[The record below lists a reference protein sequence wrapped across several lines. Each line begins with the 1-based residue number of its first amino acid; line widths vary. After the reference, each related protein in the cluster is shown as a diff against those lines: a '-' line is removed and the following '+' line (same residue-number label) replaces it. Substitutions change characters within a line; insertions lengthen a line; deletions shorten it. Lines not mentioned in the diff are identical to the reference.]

1 MPRSPRW
8 LTLLLALSGGPA
20 FAQASEAA
28 ARVDAIDREVR
39 LARDEVE
46 LVERAYT
53 NVPEPT
59 GEALLLQ
66 QYQEAEKQLAL
77 QDYQGASVKLYD
89 LVSSKE
95 FKEHRL
101 YGEALYKLADTLY
114 RMKNDLGAR
123 LYLREVL
130 RRGVN
135 GGHYKEALARYLE
148 IAGRLNEF
156 AGVDEY
162 VAQAK
167 NISGGQLTSELNYF
181 YGKWM
186 FQRQDLPLEERL
198 QKAESTLTQL
208 ASYANPHQAQAIYF
222 LGVAAVRL
230 KQWDKA
236 IDRFKEL
243 AKRPAKG
250 TQEARIVEL
259 ANLSLGRVYFE
270 VGKYDLAIEHYQT
283 VEHDSEN
290 FPDALYES
298 AWAFVRKGDLARARS
313 TTEVLLLV
321 AANSVLAPEA
331 KILQGTLLQ
340 KLQKYDEA
348 VDTYNQVINQYAPVR
363 DEIQALLDQHQDP
376 VQYFDDLLA
385 RNEKTLDVTKLL
397 PPIALKW
404 ASTRNDVTDA
414 RAITGALDVSRQD
427 LAESRKL
434 VEQILKSLE
443 ERGLESFPMLQE
455 GYARA
460 DAIDTRLT
468 RAREGLLTAETQL
481 VQGALSPAQVTQLG
495 QLRQQRDALK
505 QRLDTLP
512 TTPEQVAA
520 RRERIQKEIDRLD
533 KQAFQVSLEI
543 EATNAEIIAIRKLI
557 DDTRAQRKGARDAE
571 QGWLDDLLEPAKE
584 LERYRDEIEQVRA
597 DLLAQKN
604 TADKAISGEGQLRTD
619 YQQLLAEEESLLAQA
634 RGAVGGAAAQVLNRI
649 AVVKADA
656 DAIHQ
661 RVGQAKV
668 IVRERVAAKM
678 AAVREDVLNEQKRVE
693 EYGGISDGL
702 TAETRNLVG
711 RIAYD
716 SFRRVKQSFYD
727 LVLKADV
734 GVVDVAF
741 QQKQDRTTAIQKL
754 AQQKEKELKQLDDEF
769 KEVLKDVE

>member
-1 MPRSPRW
+1 M
-8 LTLLLALSGGPA
+8 LCLLALTGGSA
-20 FAQASEAA
+20 FADTSEAA
-28 ARVDAIDREVR
+28 QRVDAINREVS
-39 LARDEVE
+39 LARDEVD

-66 QYQEAEKQLAL
+66 QYQDAEKQLAL

-89 LVSSKE
+89 LASSKE
-95 FKEHRL
+95 FQKHRL
-101 YGEALYKLADTLY
+101 YPEALYKLADTLY

-123 LYLREVL
+123 LYLRQVL
-130 RRGVN
+130 ALGVN
-135 GGHYKEALARYLE
+135 AGHYKEALARYLE

-162 VAQAK
+162 VNQAK
-167 NISGGQLTSELNYF
+167 AISGGQLTSELNYF

-186 FQRQDLPLEERL
+186 FLRTDLSLEDRV
-198 QKAESTLTQL
+198 QKAEATFTQL
-208 ASYANPHQAQAIYF
+208 ASYANPHQVQALYF
-222 LGVAAVRL
+222 LGVSAVRV

-243 AKRPAKG
+243 TKLQPKG
-250 TQEARIVEL
+250 DQEARIVEL

-270 VGKYDLAIEHYQT
+270 VGKYDEAIERYRTIDHS
-283 VEHDSEN
+283 SEN
-290 FPDALYES
+290 FPDALYET
-298 AWAFVRKGDLARARS
+298 AWAFVRKGDLPRARS

-427 LAESRKL
+427 LVESRKL
-434 VEQILKSLE
+434 VDQILKSLE

-460 DAIDTRLT
+460 DAIETRLT
-468 RAREGLLTAETQL
+468 RAREGLLSVELEL
-481 VQGALSPAQVTQLG
+481 VQGALGAAQVTQLKE
-495 QLRQQRDALK
+495 LRQRRDGLK

-520 RRERIQKEIDRLD
+520 RKERIQKEVERLD
-533 KQAFQVSLEI
+533 KAAFQVALEI

-557 DDTRAQRKGARDAE
+557 DDTRAQRKGSREGEKA
-571 QGWLDDLLEPAKE
+571 WLDDLLEPAQE
-584 LERYRDEIEQVRA
+584 LERYRDEIEGVRA

-604 TADKAISGEGQLRTD
+604 TADKAISGEQQLRAD
-619 YQQLLAEEESLLAQA
+619 YSQLLAEEDALLAQA
-634 RGAVGGAAAQVLNRI
+634 RGAVGGPAAQVLNKI

-678 AAVREDVLNEQKRVE
+678 AAVREDVLSEQKRVE
-693 EYGGISDGL
+693 EYGGISEGL

-741 QQKQDRTTAIQKL
+741 QQKQDRTLAIQKL